1 MPYILVENFNAGL
14 DKRRHPVASPPGTL
28 QTLSNAHISRGGEIE
43 KAKIFQT
50 KFALPAGKT
59 FGMATVSGT
68 LWTFGS
74 DPTPA
79 GLPAG
84 VNYQQLQ
91 HPDGFAM
98 TAVLDVKVFQSMFH
112 VIAQFSDGAI
122 YPFFNGAIVSAF
134 VNGVVRASML
144 NLQGVATHLAACV
157 VDPTLTA
164 ISAGAMVTLTGA
176 PGVAFA
182 ASAATNNVT
191 GGVADQAIAV
201 ATPVVAV
208 AAAVDTPAT
217 CTVKVTGGTSTPGTN
232 KITSITID
240 GVDCLVTSK
249 DWTTSNSN
257 TASLIAA
264 QINTTVSSPE
274 YTAVANGDTVTISAA
289 AGTGATMNGKVVAAV
304 VGGNVTLL
312 LTAMGGGITAA
323 AAVAQQ
329 STFTLSGTF
338 EAGDKYAMI
347 TDDGLTKRKLFG
359 AGPVAGAQ
367 PTQALVHKSRIDS
380 ISQSILLQ
388 SAIGAPTL
396 YGQLDAGAA
405 EVDMSSRAVGAELLT
420 GLGLYQNNVPIF
432 SQRTIQV
439 WFIDENPA
447 SSSQLQVL
455 NNIGT
460 RSPKAIVPFSETDV
474 FFLADT
480 GIRSLKARDASNT
493 ATTEDVGTPIDDLV
507 IEDIRT
513 LSSAIIKAAV
523 GNIEPTT
530 GRYWIAIG
538 GKIYV
543 FSYFPHGKIAA
554 WSMYQPGFTVSDFTV
569 IDRSVYARSGD
580 TIYLYGG
587 DDGNTYPTGVTTTV
601 ELPFLDGRSVA
612 GFKEFYGFDIVCDG
626 TWDVYMAL
634 DPANPATDEKIAS
647 VSGTT
652 IWNDVAGAV
661 GFGPVFK
668 LRLVHTGSGYAR
680 ISKIAVHYKTAP
692 TE

>member
-14 DKRRHPVASPPGTL
+14 DKRRSAVASPPGTL
-28 QTLSNAHISRGGEIE
+28 QTLSNAHVSRGGELE
-43 KAKIFQT
+43 KAKIFFP
-50 KFALPAGKT
+50 KFALPGGT
-59 FGMATVSGT
+59 FGMASVNGT
-68 LWTFGS
+68 LWVFGS
-74 DPTPA
+74 AVSPV

-84 VNYQQLQ
+84 VNYQRCQ
-91 HPDGFAM
+91 HPDNFAM
-98 TAVLDVKVFQSMFH
+98 TAVLDVKVFESNFH

-122 YPFFNGAIVSAF
+122 YPFFNGVIVSAF
-134 VNGVVRASML
+134 VNGVARASML
-144 NLQGVATHLAACV
+144 DMNGVANHLVGCV
-157 VDPTLTA
+157 TGDP
-164 ISAGAMVTLTGA
+164 IFSASATMNVVTLTGA
-176 PGVAFA
+176 AGVSFA
-182 ASAATNNVT
+182 VSAATNNVS
-191 GGVADQAIAV
+191 GGVNDQAIAV
-201 ATPVVAV
+201 STPIAAV
-208 AAAVDTPAT
+208 PAAVDTPAT

-240 GVDCLVTSK
+240 GVDALGAAI

-257 TASLIAA
+257 TATLLAA
-264 QINTTVSSPE
+264 QINTFVSSPE
-274 YTAVANGDTVTISAA
+274 YTAVANGDTITISAGP
-289 AGTGATMNGKVVAAV
+289 GTGATMNGKVVAAV

-312 LTAMGGGITAA
+312 LTAMGGGITAS

-329 STFTLSGTF
+329 SQFTITGTF
-338 EAGDKYAMI
+338 EVGDQFALI
-347 TDDGLTKRKLFG
+347 TDDGLTKRQLFG
-359 AGPVAGAQ
+359 AGPVAGAR
-367 PTQALVHKSRIDS
+367 PTFALTHKNRINS
-380 ISQSILLQ
+380 IAQSILLQ

-420 GLGLYQNNVPIF
+420 ALGLYQNNVAIM
-432 SQRTIQV
+432 SQRTIQI

-460 RSPKAIVPFSETDV
+460 RSPKAVVPFSETDV
-474 FFLADT
+474 FFLSDT

-493 ATTEDVGTPIDDLV
+493 ATTEDVGTPIDDIV

-513 LSSAIIKAAV
+513 LASAIIQAAV
-523 GNIEPTT
+523 GVIEPTT
-530 GRYWIAIG
+530 GRYWVAIG
-538 GKIYV
+538 GNIYV

-569 IDRSVYARSGD
+569 IDRSLYARSGD

-587 DDGNTYPTGVTTTV
+587 NDGNTYPNGVTTTV

-612 GFKEFYGFDIVCDG
+612 SFKEFYGFDIICDG

-634 DPANPATDEKIAS
+634 DPQNPTAEDKIAS

-652 IWNDVAGAV
+652 IWNDVAGAT
-661 GFGPVFK
+661 GFGPVVK
-668 LRLVHTGSGYAR
+668 LRFVHTGSGYAR
-680 ISKIAVHYKTAP
+680 ISKVAVHYLTAP